1 VTRGERLGDR
11 LAWAVNEYGP
21 VTFGTGFG
29 AEGCVIIDAI
39 ATRRLPIDV
48 FTLDTGLLFPETY
61 DLWKR
66 LEERYGLTVRAVRPE
81 RTVDEQAADRGPRL
95 WEREPDECCRL
106 RKVEPLERAL
116 RGFSGWITAIRRG
129 QSPERADAPEI
140 EWNAS
145 HGINK
150 INPLVEWT
158 GDDVWAYVRERDV
171 PYNPLHD
178 ESYPSIGCWPCT
190 SPVAPGEDF
199 RAGRWR
205 GVAKTECGIHLVLN
219 PATGKAEAVRD
230 EPGESP
236 RDLHDD

>member
-1 VTRGERLGDR
+1 VNRAERLGDR
-11 LAWAVNEYGP
+11 LARAVDEYRN

-29 AEGCVIIDAI
+29 VEGCVIIDAI
-39 ATRRLPIDV
+39 GTRDLPIDV

-66 LEERYGLTVRAVRPE
+66 LEARYGLTIRGVRPAQ
-81 RTVDEQAADRGPRL
+81 TVDEQAAAHGSRL

-106 RKVEPLERAL
+106 RKVVPLNGAL
-116 RGFSGWITAIRRG
+116 EGFKAWVTAIRRD
-129 QSPERADAPEI
+129 QAPDRADAPEV

-145 HGINK
+145 RQIHK

-158 GDDVWAYVRERDV
+158 SDDVWAYVRERDV
-171 PYNPLHD
+171 PYNRLHD
-178 ESYPSIGCWPCT
+178 RSYPSIGCWPCT
-190 SPVAPGEDF
+190 SPVAPGEDP

-219 PATGKAEAVRD
+219 PVTGRPETVRD
-230 EPGESP
+230 ESP
-236 RDLHDD
+236 RNLHDD